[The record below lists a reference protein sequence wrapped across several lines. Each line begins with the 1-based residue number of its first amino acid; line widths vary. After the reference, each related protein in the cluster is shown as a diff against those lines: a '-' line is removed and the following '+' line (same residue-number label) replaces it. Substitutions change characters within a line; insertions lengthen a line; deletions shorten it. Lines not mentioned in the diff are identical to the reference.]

1 MNWKKLGVQ
10 KLLWF
15 HSTLIQNDDLND
27 YIQNWMLA
35 LSLLCIK
42 YAKKVVVCRY
52 LTFELRKMSWFPI
65 HEIAKKYFH
74 ANCIF
79 IIDRNCRHHIFLR
92 KTMVHFIQILD
103 IDYIFAW
110 SSAWLRFHCN
120 IQKSWNYISE
130 YFSNCSVILRI

>member
-1 MNWKKLGVQ
+1 MKWKKLGVQ
-10 KLLWF
+10 KLF
-15 HSTLIQNDDLND
+15 MIHSTLIQNDDLND

-79 IIDRNCRHHIFLR
+79 IIDRNCRHHIFCERQWCILF
-92 KTMVHFIQILD
+92 KYLTLIIYLLEAQLDYGFIA
-103 IDYIFAW
+103 IFK
-110 SSAWLRFHCN
+110 RVEITFQN
-120 IQKSWNYISE
+120 I
-130 YFSNCSVILRI
+130 FPTAV